1 MAALEIAGLIVR
13 ASARKNNDLDST
25 PCKLLLTRRRMPRT
39 PGMSQSTTESSSLRA
54 FAPALILLAISF
66 LINYIDRG
74 NVSVAGPI
82 LKSEFHLS
90 GTQLGIL
97 FTAFFVSYTGMQFVM
112 GWLVDH
118 FDVNRIL
125 AAGFLLWSVA
135 TATTGIV
142 RGFVLLL
149 SMRLILGVGESVAL
163 PAGSKILA
171 RCLPEHYR
179 GFASGALMSA
189 LRTGN
194 AVGTFGAGYLMT
206 KYGWR
211 PVFIGIGLISLLWL
225 PAWAKWKPAYVIAAP
240 HPARLSVDTWK
251 IFEQRSFWGTTL
263 GHFACNY
270 LFYFM
275 ITWLPSYLVLARHL
289 SMDSMVRIAGLYYSV
304 DAAAA
309 IGGGWLQ
316 DFYIRRGHS
325 CTVVRKTAMGIAFS
339 LGAIGVM
346 GCALAGGDSYLPW
359 LMVAGVGCGLSS
371 PGIYAFCQRIA
382 GPEAVG
388 RWYGPQNGF
397 ANFAGIIGPS
407 LTGFVLD
414 HTGSFFWPFAVTSAI
429 SFIGVIAWVF
439 IVGEVEP
446 LDWASRKKLEIVTV
460 AQV

>member
-1 MAALEIAGLIVR
+1 MAAPHLA
-13 ASARKNNDLDST
+13 D
-25 PCKLLLTRRRMPRT
+25 
-39 PGMSQSTTESSSLRA
+39 ESRSLRA
-54 FAPALILLAISF
+54 FAPALVLLAISF
-66 LINYIDRG
+66 LINYVDRG
-74 NVSVAGPI
+74 NVSVAGPL
-82 LKSEFHLS
+82 LKSEFNLS
-90 GTQLGIL
+90 ATQLGIL
-97 FTAFFVSYTGMQFVM
+97 FTAFFISYTGMQFVM

-125 AAGFLLWSVA
+125 AAGFLIWSLA
-135 TATTGIV
+135 TATTGVV
-142 RGFVLLL
+142 RGFILLFV
-149 SMRLILGVGESVAL
+149 MRLILGVGESVAL

-171 RCLPEHYR
+171 RCLPEHHR

-194 AVGTFGAGYLMT
+194 AVGTFGAGFLMT
-206 KYGWR
+206 RYGWR

-225 PAWAKWKPAYVIAAP
+225 PAWAKWKPPYVRNAP
-240 HPARLSVDTWK
+240 HQHSSVQTWE
-251 IFEQRSFWGTTL
+251 IFAQRSFWGTTL

-289 SMDSMVRIAGLYYSV
+289 SMASMIRIAGLYYTV
-304 DAAAA
+304 DAIAA

-316 DFYIRRGHS
+316 DFYIRKGHS
-325 CTVVRKTAMGIAFS
+325 CTVVRKAGMGIAFS

-346 GCALAGGDSYLPW
+346 GCALAGADTYLPW
-359 LMVAGVGCGLSS
+359 LMVAGVGCGLSA

-397 ANFAGIIGPS
+397 ANFAGIMGPS

-429 SFIGVIAWVF
+429 SLLGVVAWVF
-439 IVGEVEP
+439 IVGKVEP
-446 LDWASRKKLEIVTV
+446 LSWKAVDKSS
-460 AQV
+460 AQLRAQALPEGH

>member
-1 MAALEIAGLIVR
+1 MGRSNKVEHCFSATSAYSAVQCVSSLAIPPNPAQNASMAAPHLP
-13 ASARKNNDLDST
+13 D
-25 PCKLLLTRRRMPRT
+25 
-39 PGMSQSTTESSSLRA
+39 ESRSLRA

-66 LINYIDRG
+66 VINYVDRG
-74 NVSVAGPI
+74 NVSVAGPL
-82 LKSEFHLS
+82 LKSELHLS
-90 GTQLGIL
+90 ATQLGFL
-97 FTAFFVSYTGMQFVM
+97 FSAFFWSYTGMQFVM

-125 AAGFLLWSVA
+125 AAGFLLWSLA

-142 RGFVLLL
+142 HGFVLLL
-149 SMRLILGVGESVAL
+149 AMRLILGIGESVAL

-171 RCLPEHYR
+171 CCLPEHHR
-179 GFASGALMSA
+179 GFASGALMSG

-206 KYGWR
+206 RYGWR
-211 PVFIGIGLISLLWL
+211 PVFVWIGLASLIWL
-225 PAWAKWKPAYVIAAP
+225 PLWRKWKPHNVFSKPAASQSTLNT
-240 HPARLSVDTWK
+240 AE
-251 IFEQRSFWGTTL
+251 IFAQRSFWGTTL

-289 SMDSMVRIAGLYYSV
+289 SMASMIRIAGLYYTV
-304 DAAAA
+304 DAISA

-316 DFYIRRGHS
+316 DFYIRKGHS

-346 GCALAGGDSYLPW
+346 GCALATGGSYLPW
-359 LMVAGVGCGLSS
+359 LMVAGVGCGLSA

-382 GPEAVG
+382 GTEAVG

-414 HTGSFFWPFAVTSAI
+414 RTGSFFWPFAVTSAI
-429 SFIGVIAWVF
+429 SFMGVIAWVF
-439 IVGEVEP
+439 IVGKVEP
-446 LDWASRKKLEIVTV
+446 LRWTAVDKSS
-460 AQV
+460 AQLTAQA